1 MESEQIKAYNQ
12 SKFHL
17 LEAVEQFNSQ
27 NDGDMFLIAAQESL
41 EQGDAKVLL
50 DILETSEN
58 HELLRFVGWDL
69 VKLVFQFL
77 PNVCLHSTD
86 LQSHKELLNLI
97 CNTCNP
103 REICLSLNELLS
115 QGRLTQQKL
124 VILLDLLKLTCL
136 RLESKTGKILTSILL
151 SLQRCFKNSNDIAEE
166 TGLLEK
172 TLELVDVLV
181 KKTKNTLTDSSNDTN
196 LLKEGLVSF
205 LIALLEHPFALL
217 DLKIYSESEDT
228 LSVQVQRNYEFAKTI
243 VAFLGVLENGCL
255 KRLCDYGVRLGNKIQ
270 KPSNLDDDDDDFDK
284 NCLSLVG
291 LGCLAYL
298 THVCGVG
305 KQFIPVI
312 TTAKYDLDTSI
323 VYINTLL
330 RAEGAGVIS
339 KGLGVLLEVLNRVKA
354 VILDYNYMDSAE
366 LKQLLSN
373 LEHIMI
379 HSEKREVRQEAV
391 EGFRKLFGIFT
402 SRGKYRI
409 LRFLYQ
415 GDIHSGF
422 AELLNLILKEE
433 IANSIVQ
440 GSEDEWFLG
449 SNLASFLVD
458 VIFKVPSKSLQSEY
472 GIIEESD
479 QVLSALNLL
488 RFLLLRDTENKTTIH
503 TVFPELESTYLK
515 QLRDVVQL
523 SRVRITSLVKE
534 KEDEIKRGVRDA
546 KTASDETILHVT
558 TTDGSKVEQGS
569 PKQQL
574 QVLQSGCLT
583 LDVIESILARIGEVS
598 VDGRSRK
605 M

>member
-1 MESEQIKAYNQ
+1 
-12 SKFHL
+12 
-17 LEAVEQFNSQ
+17 
-27 NDGDMFLIAAQESL
+27 
-41 EQGDAKVLL
+41 
-50 DILETSEN
+50 
-58 HELLRFVGWDL
+58 
-69 VKLVFQFL
+69 
-77 PNVCLHSTD
+77 
-86 LQSHKELLNLI
+86 
-97 CNTCNP
+97 
-103 REICLSLNELLS
+103 
-115 QGRLTQQKL
+115 
-124 VILLDLLKLTCL
+124 
-136 RLESKTGKILTSILL
+136 
-151 SLQRCFKNSNDIAEE
+151 
-166 TGLLEK
+166 
-172 TLELVDVLV
+172 
-181 KKTKNTLTDSSNDTN
+181 
-196 LLKEGLVSF
+196 
-205 LIALLEHPFALL
+205 
-217 DLKIYSESEDT
+217 
-228 LSVQVQRNYEFAKTI
+228 
-243 VAFLGVLENGCL
+243 
-255 KRLCDYGVRLGNKIQ
+255 
-270 KPSNLDDDDDDFDK
+270 
-284 NCLSLVG
+284 
-291 LGCLAYL
+291 
-298 THVCGVG
+298 
-305 KQFIPVI
+305 
-312 TTAKYDLDTSI
+312 
-323 VYINTLL
+323 
-330 RAEGAGVIS
+330 
-339 KGLGVLLEVLNRVKA
+339 
-354 VILDYNYMDSAE
+354 MDSAE

-523 SRVRITSLVKE
+523 CRVRITSLVKE

-574 QVLQSGCLT
+574 EVLQSGCLT